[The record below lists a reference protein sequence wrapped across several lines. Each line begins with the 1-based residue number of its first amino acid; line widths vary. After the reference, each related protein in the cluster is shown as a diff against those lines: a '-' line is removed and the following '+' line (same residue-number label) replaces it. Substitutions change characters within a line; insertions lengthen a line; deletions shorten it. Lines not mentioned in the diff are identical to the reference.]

1 MDPSARAAQDLHAL
15 GNLLVAMLLPPGDT
29 YRAGGP
35 RVVSNAAGQ
44 LPQGLAALQP
54 LVSRLIGTR
63 GRAGFAAGAEVIVEL
78 LGLKERF
85 PFSPRDARAEVR
97 YGMLA

>member
-1 MDPSARAAQDLHAL
+1 
-15 GNLLVAMLLPPGDT
+15 
-29 YRAGGP
+29 
-35 RVVSNAAGQ
+35 VVSNAAGQ

-63 GRAGFAAGAEVIVEL
+63 ERAGFAAGAEVIVEL
-78 LGLKERF
+78 LRLKERF
-85 PFSPRDARAEVR
+85 PFSPRDSRAEVR